1 MGNGTLLSK
10 NYIIIWIVNF
20 AIVICAFPSMTILPL
35 YISGEVTANTTLLG
49 VIIGVFS
56 ASALLARF
64 VAGWALDNYR
74 ILSIYKASVLIFGLF
89 WFVYP
94 FPQSSWVFFVL
105 RALHGFA
112 FGFTTIAGS
121 AAIVR
126 IIPVDRRGEGFGYFS
141 ISLSVGMALGPFI
154 ALALVDAFSFHAYF
168 VFLGGWIMVV
178 LGLLCLVRIPHVPPK
193 EVKPFSLKAI
203 FLKKGF
209 MIMTAVF
216 LVNTVYAGI
225 ATFAAMYVLDLNLND
240 RLPAVFFLI
249 MAFSMLGTRL
259 FSGRILD
266 RRGPFG
272 ITLAGMFFL
281 GLGTLTMA
289 LAQNAAMYLLG
300 GVGVGFGVGILFPVF
315 QTMMN
320 NLVRYEQQGVANAT
334 YYVGLDLGWLA
345 GSALAGAVVSVSSIA
360 GSYMFN
366 FGLCILSLILFLAV
380 ILRQYNRDKIM

>member
-1 MGNGTLLSK
+1 MSHGTLLWK
-10 NYIIIWIVNF
+10 NYIIIWVVNF
-20 AIVICAFPSMTILPL
+20 AMVICAFPSMTILPL

-49 VIIGVFS
+49 AIIGVF
-56 ASALLARF
+56 ASCALLARF

-74 ILSIYKASVLIFGLF
+74 ILAIYKASVLIFGLF

-94 FPQSSWVFFVL
+94 FPQSPWVFFVL

-121 AAIVR
+121 AAVVR
-126 IIPVDRRGEGFGYFS
+126 IIPLARRGEGLGYFG

-154 ALALVDAFSFHAYF
+154 ALALVDAFSFHTYF
-168 VFLGGWIMVV
+168 IFLGCWVMVV

-193 EVKPFSLKAI
+193 EIKPFSLKAI
-203 FLKKGF
+203 FLRKGLML
-209 MIMTAVF
+209 MIVVF

-225 ATFAAMYVLDLNLND
+225 ATFAAMYAIDLSLNEK
-240 RLPAVFFLI
+240 LPAVFFLI
-249 MAFSMLGTRL
+249 MAFSMLATRL
-259 FSGRILD
+259 FAGKVFD
-266 RRGPFG
+266 RRGPFA
-272 ITLAGMFFL
+272 ITIIGMAFL
-281 GLGTLTMA
+281 GLGALVMA

-300 GVGVGFGVGILFPVF
+300 GVGVGLGVGILFPVF

-320 NLVRYEQQGVANAT
+320 NLVHYEQQGVANAT

-345 GSALAGAVVSVSSIA
+345 GSALAGAVVGVSSIA
-360 GSYMFN
+360 GSYAFN

-380 ILRQYNRDKIM
+380 ILRQYNRDKVV

>member
-1 MGNGTLLSK
+1 MFFGK

-35 YISGEVTANTTLLG
+35 YLSGEVTANTILLG
-49 VIIGVFS
+49 AIIGVF
-56 ASALLARF
+56 ATFALLARF

-74 ILSIYKASVLIFGLF
+74 ILTIYKVSVLFFGLL

-94 FPQSSWVFFVL
+94 LPQSPWIFFML

-121 AAIVR
+121 AAVMR
-126 IIPVDRRGEGFGYFS
+126 IIPINRRGEGLGYFG

-154 ALALVDAFSFHAYF
+154 ALTLVNAFSFHIYF
-168 VFLGGWIMVV
+168 IFLGCWVIVA
-178 LGLLCLVRIPHVPPK
+178 LGLLYLVYIPHVPPK
-193 EVKPFSLKAI
+193 EIKPFSLKNI
-203 FLKKGF
+203 FLKKSF
-209 MIMTAVF
+209 MLMLAVF

-225 ATFAAMYVLDLNLND
+225 ATFAAMYALDLSLND
-240 RLPAVFFLI
+240 KLPGIFFLI
-249 MAFSMLGTRL
+249 MACSMLATRL
-259 FSGRILD
+259 FAGRFFD

-272 ITLAGMFFL
+272 ITLAGMAFL
-281 GLGTLTMA
+281 GLGTLVMA
-289 LAQNAAMYLLG
+289 LAQNALMYLSG
-300 GVGVGFGVGILFPVF
+300 GVGLGLGVGILFPVF

-320 NLVRYEQQGVANAT
+320 NLVHSEQQGMANAM

-345 GSALAGAVVSVSSIA
+345 GSALAGAVVSISSIA

-366 FGLCILSLILFLAV
+366 FGLCIISLILFLSV
-380 ILRQYNRDKIM
+380 ILRQYNRDKVV